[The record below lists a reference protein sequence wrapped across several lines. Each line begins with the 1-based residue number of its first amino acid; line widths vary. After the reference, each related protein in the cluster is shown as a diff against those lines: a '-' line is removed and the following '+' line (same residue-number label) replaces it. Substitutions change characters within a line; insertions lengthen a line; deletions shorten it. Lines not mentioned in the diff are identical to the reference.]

1 MILFQSDQ
9 IIAAIIRRSEHDAI
23 AADRQHVRRFSIDAR
38 RNRRAVRIDQTNGL
52 KSNSQKIFGRGG
64 ESFTKSITALW
75 HQLEIVRQDVD
86 VRLFRAD
93 RSVNRN
99 ALHILTRR
107 FQDCGGG
114 VAKKTGV
121 ERRRFIRGEWRD
133 ETRFHMTGARRFCH
147 DGERTAPSAF
157 GANLFCELRSENA
170 MSQLHSAGTLR
181 LQRVQA
187 FSQRAY

>member
-1 MILFQSDQ
+1 MSILSSAAEIVSRSRKSPSTNSTCLFIQSGLPRRCVCGSRLSSTRTVQPSRTSRSARCDP
-9 IIAAIIRRSEHDAI
+9 IRPTPP
-23 AADRQHVRRFSIDAR
+23 R

-86 VRLFRAD
+86 ICLFRAN

-107 FQDCGGG
+107 LQDCGGG
-114 VAKKTGV
+114 VAKKT
-121 ERRRFIRGEWRD
+121 
-133 ETRFHMTGARRFCH
+133 
-147 DGERTAPSAF
+147 
-157 GANLFCELRSENA
+157 
-170 MSQLHSAGTLR
+170 
-181 LQRVQA
+181 
-187 FSQRAY
+187 